1 LVAEEIRLQRK
12 QRLERGAPRLV
23 TVRISR
29 DGLLL
34 SVLWVGSCVY
44 ELHKERRQ
52 LPRFG
57 GTL

>member
-1 LVAEEIRLQRK
+1 VAEEIRLQRK

-34 SVLWVGSCVY
+34 PVLWVGSCV
-44 ELHKERRQ
+44 
-52 LPRFG
+52 
-57 GTL
+57 